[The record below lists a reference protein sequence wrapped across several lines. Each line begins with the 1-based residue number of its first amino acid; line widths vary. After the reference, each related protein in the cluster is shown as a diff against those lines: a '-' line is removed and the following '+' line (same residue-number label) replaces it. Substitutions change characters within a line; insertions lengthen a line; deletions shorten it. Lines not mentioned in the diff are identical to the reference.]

1 MCLLTG
7 FPDLSC
13 INHTHNT
20 LSIILSFRFFLKKI
34 VEQELKEIR
43 VQIPRLL

>member
-13 INHTHNT
+13 INHTYNT
-20 LSIILSFRFFLKKI
+20 LSTFLGFSFLFI

-43 VQIPRLL
+43 VKIPRVL

>member
-7 FPDLSC
+7 FPGLSC

-20 LSIILSFRFFLKKI
+20 LPIILGFSYFFLI